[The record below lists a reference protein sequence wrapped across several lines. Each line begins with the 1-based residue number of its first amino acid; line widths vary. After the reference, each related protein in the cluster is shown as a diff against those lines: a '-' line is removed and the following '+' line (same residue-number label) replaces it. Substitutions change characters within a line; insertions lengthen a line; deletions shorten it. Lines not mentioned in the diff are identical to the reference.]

1 MISSFSFFFLSFF
14 WSSSFSFFYTG
25 VYIYFVETLVESNE
39 ILDKEKH
46 KKELVCVT

>member
-1 MISSFSFFFLSFF
+1 MSLTIV
-14 WSSSFSFFYTG
+14 G
-25 VYIYFVETLVESNE
+25 TLVESSE